1 MERRTI
7 GIDDVAAHNLLIA
20 LGIKLTASNLAAVAS
35 HFKAH
40 RESAERHQMQQA
52 EESMLQHL
60 EAVFMENDNLQKGDR
75 ASGYAAAQQEAM
87 NWFFD
92 KAVQHTEVPRASKG
106 RLLRSMVRER
116 KQRSAIITRRQT

>member
-1 MERRTI
+1 MDRRMI
-7 GIDDVAAHNLLIA
+7 GVDDVAAHNLLIA
-20 LGIKLTASNLAAVAS
+20 LGVTATANNLAATAR

-60 EAVFMENDNLQKGDR
+60 EAAFMENDKLQEGER

-92 KAVQHTEVPRASKG
+92 NAANHSEAPRASKG

-116 KQRSAIITRRQT
+116 KQRRAIVTRRQT

>member
-20 LGIKLTASNLAAVAS
+20 LGVKLTASNLAAVAR
-35 HFKAH
+35 HLKAH
-40 RESAERHQMQQA
+40 RESAEQA

-60 EAVFMENDNLQKGDR
+60 EAVFMENDKLQKGDR

-92 KAVQHTEVPRASKG
+92 NAVQHTEVPRASKG
-106 RLLRSMVRER
+106 RMLRSMVRER